1 MFFLSFPANIDSVG
15 CGPERRKTW
24 RGNVFRLIQ
33 DPRATPS
40 FEKSRQRV
48 KSIRCKCESPIR
60 VPEMQS
66 FSVRAHNETFAFAI
80 NVLWVLRV
88 LNRTTAITYQ
98 AKPYI
103 KIRRCPTRQIRT
115 ISVKSISD

>member
-1 MFFLSFPANIDSVG
+1 LILRLRVRKG
-15 CGPERRKTW
+15 RRTW

-33 DPRATPS
+33 DPRAAPS

-66 FSVRAHNETFAFAI
+66 FSVGADNETFRIVAVRVNNPDCSPVGI
-80 NVLWVLRV
+80 NR
-88 LNRTTAITYQ
+88 
-98 AKPYI
+98 
-103 KIRRCPTRQIRT
+103 
-115 ISVKSISD
+115 

>member
-1 MFFLSFPANIDSVG
+1 MDSRSSFLSPPKLILLVAG
-15 CGPERRKTW
+15 LERRRTW

-60 VPEMQS
+60 VLEMQS
-66 FSVRAHNETFAFAI
+66 FSVRADNETFRIVAVCVSNPHCSPI
-80 NVLWVLRV
+80 RV
-88 LNRTTAITYQ
+88 
-98 AKPYI
+98 
-103 KIRRCPTRQIRT
+103 
-115 ISVKSISD
+115 DG

>member
-48 KSIRCKCESPIR
+48 KSIRCKCEAPIR
-60 VPEMQS
+60 VPEIQS
-66 FSVRAHNETFAFAI
+66 FSVRPHNETFRIVAVCASNPHCSPIRSMAYTQFH
-80 NVLWVLRV
+80 NC
-88 LNRTTAITYQ
+88 NRL
-98 AKPYI
+98 
-103 KIRRCPTRQIRT
+103 C
-115 ISVKSISD
+115 